1 MSDAALGLPG
11 SARSGHPR
19 RAAHVRRDRGTAQ
32 EEAAPDRAPG
42 NHPAPENEQD
52 QPPGIEADDPRH
64 SRCGNSRGGALRRP
78 RPQPGGA
85 GGNRHPRLHPAH
97 VGLRSPRGFHETAS
111 GAYEQCR
118 ARSSGAARRA
128 GGIHYRIIFL
138 EAEDSILVKR
148 FKETRRKHPMLD
160 HQTPLVE
167 AIDVEKKL
175 LEPLSFEASLRIDTT
190 RTTPHELRMQVRNF
204 ARGEDTAGMTLLF
217 ESFGYKHGTPLDA
230 DFVFDVRCLPNPYW
244 QTDLRRY
251 NGLDEPVVH
260 FLEQYDEVKAMFE
273 ELCGF
278 LEKWLPRFER
288 EDRTYLTIAIG
299 CTGGQHRSVYL
310 VRRLAE
316 YFSDKGVK
324 TQVRHRE
331 LK

>member
-1 MSDAALGLPG
+1 MSFFIVSGLSGSGKTIALQALEDVGFYCIDNLPAALLAHFAGLLADKRDHALANAAIGLDVRNRAFLADLPK
-11 SARSGHPR
+11 SLEELHAR
-19 RAAHVRRDRGTAQ
+19 
-32 EEAAPDRAPG
+32 
-42 NHPAPENEQD
+42 
-52 QPPGIEADDPRH
+52 
-64 SRCGNSRGGALRRP
+64 
-78 RPQPGGA
+78 
-85 GGNRHPRLHPAH
+85 
-97 VGLRSPRGFHETAS
+97 
-111 GAYEQCR
+111 
-118 ARSSGAARRA
+118 
-128 GGIHYRIIFL
+128 GIHYRIIFL
-138 EAEDSILVKR
+138 EAEDSILIKR

-167 AIDVEKKL
+167 AILLEKQL
-175 LEPLSFEASLRIDTT
+175 LEPLSFAATLRIDTT

-204 ARGEDTAGMTLLF
+204 ARGEETAGLTLLF

-244 QTDLRRY
+244 QPELRQY
-251 NGLDEPVVH
+251 TGLDEPVVH
-260 FLEQYDEVKAMFE
+260 FLRQYDEVEAMLDE
-273 ELCGF
+273 IRGF

-288 EDRTYLTIAIG
+288 EDRTYLTIALG

-310 VRRLAE
+310 VQRLAQ

>member
-1 MSDAALGLPG
+1 MSFFIVSGLSGSGKTIALQALEDIGFYCIDNLPAVLLPHFSGLL
-11 SARSGHPR
+11 ADMRSNAIMNVAIGLDVR
-19 RAAHVRRDRGTAQ
+19 NRAFL
-32 EEAAPDRAPG
+32 
-42 NHPAPENEQD
+42 
-52 QPPGIEADDPRH
+52 ADLPK
-64 SRCGNSRGGALRRP
+64 
-78 RPQPGGA
+78 
-85 GGNRHPRLHPAH
+85 
-97 VGLRSPRGFHETAS
+97 GLDEL
-111 GAYEQCR
+111 R
-118 ARSSGAARRA
+118 AR
-128 GGIHYRIIFL
+128 GIHYRIVFL

-175 LEPLSFEASLRIDTT
+175 LEPLSFDASLRIDTT